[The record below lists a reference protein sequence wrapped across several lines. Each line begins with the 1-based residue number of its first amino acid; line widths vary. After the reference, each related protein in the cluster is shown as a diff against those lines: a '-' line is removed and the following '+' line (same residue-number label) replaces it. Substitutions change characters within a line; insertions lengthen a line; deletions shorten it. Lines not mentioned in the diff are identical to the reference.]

1 MTFEFLMSKLRPMVS
16 VNGDPLQRLGAYM
29 LEGLV
34 ARFSFSGSSICKAL
48 RCKEPAISE
57 LLSYV
62 HLLYEACPYF
72 KFGFLSA
79 NGAIAEAMKNES
91 RIHIIDFQIAQGT
104 QWITLIQAL
113 TARAGGPPHVRITWV
128 DDSFSS
134 YARGGGLE
142 IVGQRLSRPVKSCVV
157 PFEFDAVPVY
167 ILPQQRLMSLL
178 HSVKFVFRIS
188 FNFVTTQFHD
198 LALISPIILLI
209 FGASPLNVALFLQFQ
224 ITHRVHIHMVDAI
237 LSRFPIPRSSLCCS
251 RFIHGST

>member
-1 MTFEFLMSKLRPMVS
+1 MEIMQGRTINVMLFGCAKAVAENDLMTFEFLMSKLRPMVS

-34 ARFSFSGSSICKAL
+34 ARFSFSGSSIYKAL

-57 LLSYV
+57 LLSYM

-142 IVGQRLSRPVKSCVV
+142 IVGQRLSRLAKSCVV
-157 PFEFDAVPVY
+157 PFEFDAVA
-167 ILPQQRLMSLL
+167 MSGCDIEARHL
-178 HSVKFVFRIS
+178 RIEPGEA
-188 FNFVTTQFHD
+188 
-198 LALISPIILLI
+198 LALLSS
-209 FGASPLNVALFLQFQ
+209 FGS
-224 ITHRVHIHMVDAI
+224 
-237 LSRFPIPRSSLCCS
+237 
-251 RFIHGST
+251 